1 MGVRVAALNPQRLR
15 PVVGVSSVL
24 KEWKVALLIETA
36 RGYGR
41 EVLRGIVRYASLR
54 GGWSFYITPGD
65 LQQALPAMRQWGG
78 TGIIARIQTPQIAAA
93 IIASGLPTIA
103 LDLSAKQTSP
113 DSSLSRLSELATGSH
128 EAGRMAAE
136 HLLEK
141 GFRHYA
147 FVGIHNRVWS
157 DRREVGF
164 VARIAEAGFHTMV
177 YRSPRR
183 KRDRQWGVEQ
193 GILSSWL
200 SGLPKPLGLM
210 ACNDDRGREVL
221 EACRAAHLRVPEEIA
236 VIGVDNDSLLCD
248 LASPPLSSVVFNAER
263 GGYEAAAHLER
274 MMAGEDRQPRQIV
287 VEPLYVVSRHS
298 TDMLALD
305 DPDVSTALRF
315 IRRRAG
321 HRVHVSEIAESV
333 GLSRRTLEVR
343 FRKALGR
350 SLNAEIQRVRME
362 KVKQLLS
369 ETDWPLAKVAESAGY
384 TDCSYLHQV
393 FKEQVGMTPAKY
405 RRSVRMQ

>member
-1 MGVRVAALNPQRLR
+1 
-15 PVVGVSSVL
+15 VL

-41 EVLRGIVRYASLR
+41 EVLRGIVRYAGLR

-78 TGIIARIQTPQIAAA
+78 TGIIARIQSPHIAAA
-93 IIASGLPTIA
+93 IIDSGLPAIA
-103 LDLSAKQTSP
+103 LDLSEKQSAP
-113 DSSLSRLSELATGSH
+113 DNPLSCLSELATGSQ

-164 VARIAEAGFHTMV
+164 VRRIAEADFRTEV
-177 YRSPRR
+177 YRPPRR
-183 KRDRQWGVEQ
+183 KRDRHWGVEQ
-193 GILSSWL
+193 GFLGDWL
-200 SGLPKPLGLM
+200 KTLPKPLGLM

-221 EACRAAHLRVPEEIA
+221 EACRAVKIHVPEEIA

-263 GGYEAAAHLER
+263 GGYDAAALLER
-274 MMAGEDRQPRQIV
+274 MMSGEERKPRRIV

-298 TDMLALD
+298 TDVLALD
-305 DPDVSTALRF
+305 DPEVAAALRF

-321 HRVHVSEIAESV
+321 LRVHVSEIAESV

-343 FRKALGR
+343 FQKSLGR
-350 SLNAEIQRVRME
+350 SLNDEIQRLRLE
-362 KVKQLLS
+362 KAKQLLS
-369 ETDWPLAKVAESAGY
+369 ETDWPLSKVAELAGY
-384 TDCSYLHQV
+384 ADCSYLHQI
-393 FKEQVGMTPAKY
+393 FKRQVGMTPARF
-405 RRSVRMQ
+405 RRHVRM